1 MAKQLNVDLRVRA
14 ETEEAKKKLAEL
26 QRQLAGIQST
36 PTHLFD
42 DQDLK
47 KASQAAAELSK
58 HIQNA
63 TNADTGK
70 LDLTRF
76 ASSLKKSNK
85 ELKDYRQDLERLGP
99 AGQQAFLSIARS
111 ITNAEAPTVR
121 LTQRMN
127 EFLTTMKNTA
137 RWQISSSILHG
148 FMGTVQSAFGYAQ
161 DLNKSLN
168 DIRIVTGKS
177 TEEMAAF
184 AKEANKSA
192 VALSTSTTSYTDAA
206 LIFYQ
211 QGLSDE
217 EVKKRTD
224 VTAKMANVTGEAAE
238 QVSSYMTAIW
248 NNFNKAGDESEQH
261 FADILTA
268 LGAATASSSAE
279 IAGGLEKFA
288 AIADATGLS
297 YDYAASALATLV
309 SNTRQSED
317 VVGTSLKTI
326 FSRIQGVS
334 LGETL
339 EDGVDLNK
347 YSEALE
353 KIGVNVL
360 DLDGNMRD
368 LDDILDDT
376 AVKWETLSRA
386 EQMATAQTVAGVRQ
400 YNQFISL
407 MDNWDDMEANLDIA
421 RSADGSLDEQA
432 DIYAESWEAARKRVQ
447 ASLQAIYQELVNDE
461 FFIDL
466 NNGLAQTIDIIGGLL
481 DGLGGVKGL
490 LGIIGGL
497 ITQHFA
503 KELPAAMERLK
514 ENAIY
519 LSGFGDKIN
528 KKAQSDVSSNLSAMP
543 VNTENNTWNV
553 EVQGAQKLSELKEQ
567 LLQKQNQ
574 MSEAERAS
582 AQAIMQQAE
591 ADYQRLGILAQ
602 IADQKKA
609 ALEATK
615 NEIAT
620 QATQQESDRVQGE
633 TGKGFDTSTFKEQK
647 KLIKETVNEL
657 QGYYK
662 ALAQIKQQGKIFK
675 DQAAQYKKNNTSLK
689 DMKKAVSEYLKTLE
703 KSGKIKLN
711 DKQWDRLKSAIS
723 ETNQEADELIAALD
737 EIGNHNGMD
746 GMDSVFY
753 AVDEASGA
761 AAQSVD
767 EINQG
772 LLDAEDRLNGVGVS
786 GAQLANLE
794 EDMQGVA
801 DAEANLQAHTDAV
814 GNSIDG
820 IGDHTLSVSETL
832 GTFAGS
838 LMSLSAL
845 MSSASSTWDTMFNDE
860 DATTM
865 DKITAGIGFLTTA
878 IFAYTG
884 AMKLAKIGQDL
895 ATKSLIAKVGAEN
908 IGSIS
913 AVKAAMSNA
922 TLTASI
928 WAQTL
933 ALLSNPLTAA
943 IAIAAIV
950 AGIAIFA
957 AAQSNAAAETEKHT
971 KAIEEQTEA
980 SKKAA
985 KEHGELIQSFSDAY
999 NQFKDTGE
1007 MTDELRDATD
1017 KLTDAYDLQGGSLAK
1032 LSGDYDDYIN
1042 HLKEARK
1049 TELDNAK
1056 ADAKASKKQAGQAFI
1071 DKMREDVG
1079 NFSGGRYKANFGDG
1093 KAGWWDQ
1100 DDEKKILD
1108 KYREN
1113 TLAYSKL
1120 STSSG
1125 ELNVDSG
1132 QSAEEMAQAYEQVQQ
1147 LVQAIQTD
1155 DSISDAYLQN
1165 SEVYNGMLDWLEK
1178 SEEAYNNYKAAA
1190 DLIQEY
1196 NVEES
1201 FLNAFE
1207 SITDPSAIKTVD
1219 EYLAKREEV
1228 IASVMAEQGI
1238 VSKTGAQYEEIVATV
1253 DAYMDT
1259 FSNLQEL
1266 HDLDKAFSE
1275 IVDKSRLTREEV
1287 EALYEEHGSVLF
1299 QVDFDTVQTKA
1310 NVELAIQKAQNEAD
1324 LQAVEIASDIKVKIE
1339 TALSKGED
1347 IDEEDFQS
1355 FKEQYGDK
1363 IDWEAFDAGSYLD
1376 QIREIEKST
1385 ADTVA
1390 NLNETYTINEELA
1403 EQEKRR
1409 SEYMDYLERKSL
1421 INSQISEAMAPLWD
1435 KKISGEWND
1444 ELQAEWDY
1452 WTEQLESVNA
1462 QWEQI
1467 EEHYSDVAGMTA
1479 VELTTP
1485 IVFEEIDINDTIF
1498 KQLSETINGM
1508 VFEAD
1513 ALKCAAEAIGE
1524 GFLVAAEDAQ
1534 VLAKMYPELLKN
1546 AIVYEDGRVQLDAA
1560 ATKAILGDEAIL
1572 LEQDKAAVSEKLRG
1586 QIALLDAQ
1594 ISFYETKATLLQ
1606 QALDGEISYD
1616 EAVQGIKDAEAQFE
1630 TDIDDWCTQNN
1641 MDNDTKSTDLA
1652 LDNLDLLDARI
1663 AEVSEHYSAMLSGE
1677 IVQAS
1682 QSGSAYTGT
1691 SGGNSDKPTQY
1702 DNSEYQTILEQQLQ
1716 STNDQLK
1723 YLYQQR
1729 ADLVALESR
1738 NNAALDES
1746 ITALDNAANGLG
1758 GDYDPDSGDDKTP
1771 SIEKTKNE
1779 EDDLERYHEINDVID
1794 DLEESIKDLNREY
1807 DKLNTQTDR
1816 AFGAQKIKL
1825 MQKQRQEIDK
1835 QVAAIDKQI
1844 EAQKKLLEEQKK
1856 YLEKD
1861 KSDAQKAGWQFDEAG
1876 NVTNYEATLNMLKAQ
1891 YNAVVD
1897 AYNALSAEAQEA
1909 FMKNV
1914 DANGNNPIQQAEE
1927 TYKKALEALKQYES
1941 TREAIEDTENT
1952 IADKEKERL
1961 EKLQAQYD
1969 ILLAEVQTEIELK
1982 ISVDDTALDL
1992 LKDKLEDLGDSADNA
2007 LDIIANINQQ
2017 VNRVQTKTETYREG
2031 IGKTLDT
2038 LKDYGVSEEDLTKVK
2053 SAIADG
2059 SLGKMNTE
2067 DIQAM
2072 FSSSEIVDYGS
2083 LISDL
2088 QEYSNELLAMN
2099 EEIRAYKDQVFDTM
2113 SAAFNEYLEDLER
2126 YEAKTEHAKKL
2137 TQGYKDLIT
2146 SLGKA
2151 NIDKDGSL
2159 TKQIN
2164 EALVSESKDA
2174 LREAQATQ
2182 DYAQSAFDKAKAE
2195 YEKYSTQGSPWYNE
2209 EMARKWKAQMEE
2221 CEDALMAAEEKT
2233 QEALQAT
2240 AEAIK
2245 TAFKDTIT
2253 QIMDDLDDSL
2263 GSVSHLQQQ
2272 FDQAQELS
2280 EQYLD
2285 DYKKIYE
2292 LSKLTRQVNKTMD
2305 ETNNVKAKKML
2316 MEYQAKINKY
2326 QQDGVK
2332 MSQYELEHLQKEYE
2346 LRLAQIQLEEAQ
2358 NAKSQV
2364 RMTRDSE
2371 GNYGYVYTA
2380 DDSAQSDAQ
2389 QNYEDKLYALQEL
2402 NTQYIT
2408 EMQRLSLE
2416 IQAQWQE
2423 TLNQILEDDSLSLA
2437 EQQARIAE
2445 ASDFY
2450 TQRLAYVNEQLGIA
2464 VGNNRTLY
2472 EEDWTKYS
2480 EVTGYKI
2487 SADEDYVD
2495 TWGETTLAVL
2505 TGAHDQQGYYQSVQL
2520 AFSTAVASIQQETAK
2535 YQEALN
2541 AVGLSADALA
2551 GKISADVE
2559 VQKQASNEAALAAE
2573 DMSQRAQ
2580 GAMEEIMNKA
2590 GEFSER
2596 WVTELEA
2603 TITKNQEYVQSILDM
2618 ITALSDLDA
2627 AANTPKPSNPPV
2639 DPGDGGGGGNPGDGG
2654 SGGGGGT
2661 PNNADKIEGVAAAIW
2676 MDGGGTS
2683 GWYNG
2688 NDRVSRLQEKGVT
2701 AAQAYINQHG
2711 PNGDIY
2717 AAWHNK
2723 RAQLKSFY
2731 YGSFDT
2737 GGYTGDWGDSEGRL
2751 ALLHSKEL
2759 VLNAQDTENML
2770 AIIDMVR
2777 QISSAIDTNAL
2788 STLMSSG
2795 LTAASVN
2802 AKGNDVLEQ
2811 HVTITAEF
2819 PNATDKDSILDAF
2832 DNVINLAAQYANRR

>member
-1 MAKQLNVDLRVRA
+1 MAKQLNLDLRVQA
-14 ETEEAKKKLAEL
+14 DTTDAKKQLQELSKEL
-26 QRQLAGIQST
+26 QAIQTT
-36 PTHLFD
+36 PSSLFD
-42 DQDLK
+42 DTSLK
-47 KASQAAAELSK
+47 KASQAASSLQK
-58 HIQNA
+58 HLQACTDVN
-63 TNADTGK
+63 TGK
-70 LDLTRF
+70 LDLSKF
-76 ASSLKKSNK
+76 ATSLKNSGQKL
-85 ELKDYRQDLERLGP
+85 ETIRADLEQIGP
-99 AGQQAFLSIARS
+99 AGSKAFLSLAQSIA
-111 ITNAEAPTVR
+111 NADAPM
-121 LTQRMN
+121 LKLNGRMQ
-127 EFLTTMKNTA
+127 EFMTTLKNTA
-137 RWQISSSILHG
+137 RWQISSSVIHG
-148 FMGTVQSAFGYAQ
+148 LMGGIQSAFYYAE

-168 DIRIVTGKS
+168 DIRIVTGQSK
-177 TEEMAAF
+177 EEMAEF
-184 AKEANKSA
+184 AIEANKSA
-192 VALSTSTTSYTDAA
+192 KALSSTTLAYTDAA

-217 EVKKRTD
+217 LVKEYTD
-224 VTAKMANVTGEAAE
+224 VTVKMANVTGDGAVE
-238 QVSSYMTAIW
+238 VSSYLTAIW
-248 NNFNKAGDESEQH
+248 NNFNKDGEEAAEH
-261 FADILTA
+261 YADVLTA
-268 LGAATASSSAE
+268 LGAATASSTSE
-279 IAGGLEKFA
+279 IAGGIEKFA

-317 VVGTSLKTI
+317 VVGTALKTI

-347 YSEALE
+347 YSEALSI
-353 KIGVNVL
+353 IGVDVM
-360 DLDGNMRD
+360 DLNGNMRD

-376 AVKWETLSRA
+376 AEKWETLSRA

-407 MDNWDDMEANLDIA
+407 MDNWDDMEVNLDIA
-421 RSADGSLDEQA
+421 ANADGELDKQA
-432 DIYAESWEAARKRVQ
+432 DIFAESWDAAANHVQ
-447 ASLQAIYQELVNDE
+447 ASLEAIYDKLINDE
-461 FFIDL
+461 AMIFMYDSIAKIID
-466 NNGLAQTIDIIGGLL
+466 
-481 DGLGGVKGL
+481 GV
-490 LGIIGGL
+490 GGL
-497 ITQHFA
+497 IDGFGGIKGILLTIGSIWTRSIA
-503 KELPAAMERLK
+503 KEMPKTMATLK
-514 ENAIY
+514 QDLMIVTGQA
-519 LSGFGDKIN
+519 DKLAKSMQADMISQLE
-528 KKAQSDVSSNLSAMP
+528 KVDVSSLTTGEDYAA
-543 VNTENNTWNV
+543 
-553 EVQGAQKLSELKEQ
+553 GAQIQAMTEISKMKSELAAKNSTLSQSEREAYEFQIKQVEGMYGIVAAQGEQ
-567 LLQKQNQ
+567 INQQQTEIANHEKIYSLQSAAASLKAKGVKKSDKDYSKQLQAEAKKIAEQVDKLKALQKQYASITSVRNKIGKQINLWDKEGADLDKLRKKLVDYVKELEASGKVNVNNKTWKELVAGCEEGAMSVEELKNKLMELEGTDSAWQSGTQSARQLEQQIDKVHNEIVEMGGDSIALEKLKKEFEEGALSVQDYHAKLEQLRKQTAMGVQHQTMMSERIMGVASAAMGVSQIISSMQSFSSVFEDDTDTLTKITTTLGMVSSITMGVTGVQKALNSVLAQRPAAQAAASAATARDTAETGANTIAHWLNVQAIMSNPYMTAVAIAACIAAAVYIGKQTAEVKKQTKAYEDNAAAAKEAVKSAREEADTNRDNLKEYSRLLKQYQETGEGKEDLDSLTRTLAEAYDLEGAAIARLSGKYEDYAKVQQDAIQKQKDELEELLSKEEEAAKENTNAAVAHMEDVDLDNDGSSISGNKLTLVLDGYSGFDTEEQEAEKILQNYFTDHASGDYNDMKIKVDNIKDPQVLLDTYDKLVQARKDLEDSDIELENSGIYSDLVEWLDAMEEDVEAVRENMEEVERLQLELGKVGSVGELLEDANQISTLKGYQSWIENARESLEDLGYEEEEINDIINQTIEDSYNPMIDHFKEMAAVVEDVANKTHMSKDAVTDYVNGLSEEDQTFFFQIDWDRYQTEEAWDAQIEYLKTLAHQEKIEIAVEAVQNAQDTLGKGDELDEDAIKELQTAFTNADIDFDWDKFADSSQIEQVNQ
-574 MSEAERAS
+574 MSEAVEELTQARIDDIDALIDQRDANIELER
-582 AQAIMQQAE
+582 QRQDDIETTIKKMDAI
-591 ADYQRLGILAQ
+591 
-602 IADQKKA
+602 KA
-609 ALEATK
+609 RMEEISELESSGQGNTGLREEYKSIESQYKSLQELLEELEATEYDINIEVNLEDTILDNFEVK
-615 NEIAT
+615 VNDILS
-620 QATQQESDRVQGE
+620 QAE
-633 TGKGFDTSTFKEQK
+633 
-647 KLIKETVNEL
+647 
-657 QGYYK
+657 
-662 ALAQIKQQGKIFK
+662 
-675 DQAAQYKKNNTSLK
+675 
-689 DMKKAVSEYLKTLE
+689 
-703 KSGKIKLN
+703 
-711 DKQWDRLKSAIS
+711 RLK
-723 ETNQEADELIAALD
+723 
-737 EIGNHNGMD
+737 
-746 GMDSVFY
+746 
-753 AVDEASGA
+753 
-761 AAQSVD
+761 
-767 EINQG
+767 
-772 LLDAEDRLNGVGVS
+772 
-786 GAQLANLE
+786 
-794 EDMQGVA
+794 
-801 DAEANLQAHTDAV
+801 
-814 GNSIDG
+814 
-820 IGDHTLSVSETL
+820 
-832 GTFAGS
+832 
-838 LMSLSAL
+838 
-845 MSSASSTWDTMFNDE
+845 
-860 DATTM
+860 
-865 DKITAGIGFLTTA
+865 
-878 IFAYTG
+878 
-884 AMKLAKIGQDL
+884 
-895 ATKSLIAKVGAEN
+895 
-908 IGSIS
+908 
-913 AVKAAMSNA
+913 
-922 TLTASI
+922 
-928 WAQTL
+928 
-933 ALLSNPLTAA
+933 
-943 IAIAAIV
+943 
-950 AGIAIFA
+950 
-957 AAQSNAAAETEKHT
+957 AAAE
-971 KAIEEQTEA
+971 
-980 SKKAA
+980 
-985 KEHGELIQSFSDAY
+985 L
-999 NQFKDTGE
+999 
-1007 MTDELRDATD
+1007 
-1017 KLTDAYDLQGGSLAK
+1017 
-1032 LSGDYDDYIN
+1032 
-1042 HLKEARK
+1042 
-1049 TELDNAK
+1049 
-1056 ADAKASKKQAGQAFI
+1056 
-1071 DKMREDVG
+1071 
-1079 NFSGGRYKANFGDG
+1079 
-1093 KAGWWDQ
+1093 
-1100 DDEKKILD
+1100 
-1108 KYREN
+1108 
-1113 TLAYSKL
+1113 
-1120 STSSG
+1120 
-1125 ELNVDSG
+1125 
-1132 QSAEEMAQAYEQVQQ
+1132 
-1147 LVQAIQTD
+1147 
-1155 DSISDAYLQN
+1155 
-1165 SEVYNGMLDWLEK
+1165 
-1178 SEEAYNNYKAAA
+1178 
-1190 DLIQEY
+1190 
-1196 NVEES
+1196 
-1201 FLNAFE
+1201 
-1207 SITDPSAIKTVD
+1207 
-1219 EYLAKREEV
+1219 
-1228 IASVMAEQGI
+1228 
-1238 VSKTGAQYEEIVATV
+1238 
-1253 DAYMDT
+1253 
-1259 FSNLQEL
+1259 
-1266 HDLDKAFSE
+1266 
-1275 IVDKSRLTREEV
+1275 
-1287 EALYEEHGSVLF
+1287 
-1299 QVDFDTVQTKA
+1299 
-1310 NVELAIQKAQNEAD
+1310 
-1324 LQAVEIASDIKVKIE
+1324 
-1339 TALSKGED
+1339 
-1347 IDEEDFQS
+1347 
-1355 FKEQYGDK
+1355 
-1363 IDWEAFDAGSYLD
+1363 
-1376 QIREIEKST
+1376 
-1385 ADTVA
+1385 
-1390 NLNETYTINEELA
+1390 
-1403 EQEKRR
+1403 
-1409 SEYMDYLERKSL
+1409 
-1421 INSQISEAMAPLWD
+1421 
-1435 KKISGEWND
+1435 
-1444 ELQAEWDY
+1444 
-1452 WTEQLESVNA
+1452 
-1462 QWEQI
+1462 
-1467 EEHYSDVAGMTA
+1467 
-1479 VELTTP
+1479 
-1485 IVFEEIDINDTIF
+1485 
-1498 KQLSETINGM
+1498 
-1508 VFEAD
+1508 
-1513 ALKCAAEAIGE
+1513 IGE
-1524 GFLVAAEDAQ
+1524 GFIVAAEDARE
-1534 VLAKMYPELLKN
+1534 LANVYPALLQN
-1546 AIVYEDGRVQLDAA
+1546 AQVYEDGRVKLDQ
-1560 ATKAILGDEAIL
+1560 ATCQAILGDNALIL
-1572 LEQDKAAVSEKLRG
+1572 ESNKDVADAELQNKIDLLNA
-1586 QIALLDAQ
+1586 QIASNNAKIQ
-1594 ISFYETKATLLQ
+1594 LLQ
-1606 QALDGEISYD
+1606 DYLDGEITASELEQGL
-1616 EAVQGIKDAEAQFE
+1616 EAETAKLEAQ
-1630 TDIDDWCTQNN
+1630 
-1641 MDNDTKSTDLA
+1641 
-1652 LDNLDLLDARI
+1652 
-1663 AEVSEHYSAMLSGE
+1663 YS
-1677 IVQAS
+1677 
-1682 QSGSAYTGT
+1682 
-1691 SGGNSDKPTQY
+1691 
-1702 DNSEYQTILEQQLQ
+1702 
-1716 STNDQLK
+1716 
-1723 YLYQQR
+1723 
-1729 ADLVALESR
+1729 DLVAENDFENAKTAAE
-1738 NNAALDES
+1738 NNAELTNTALTNLDKIGVRANAVGEAIAAAMKGES
-1746 ITALDNAANGLG
+1746 TYSEGGATATGASLTEITAGETTSKIDGVSQSVRDADGDAYVQSAIDQLEALKAQNAANEALVAQYTAMQAELRAGTQETIDAMGNAADGLG
-1758 GDYDPDSGDDKTP
+1758 GTYEPEEGDAKDP
-1771 SIEKTKNE
+1771 SIEKRKTAE
-1779 EDDLERYHEINDVID
+1779 EDFERYHEINDVID

-1876 NVTNYEATLNMLKAQ
+1876 NVTNYEATLNVLKAQ

-1961 EKLQAQYD
+1961 EKLQQQYD

-1982 ISVDDTALDL
+1982 ITVDDTALDL
-1992 LKDKLEDLGDSADNA
+1992 LKDKLADLGDSADNA
-2007 LDIIANINQQ
+2007 LDVIANINQQ
-2017 VNRVQTKTETYREG
+2017 VDRVQTKTETYREG
-2031 IGKTLDT
+2031 IHKTINT
-2038 LKDYGVSEEDLTKVK
+2038 LKDYGVSDADLQKVN

-2059 SLGKMNTE
+2059 SLGKMDTKQLQE
-2067 DIQAM
+2067 M

-2083 LISDL
+2083 LIADL

-2245 TAFKDTIT
+2245 TAFKDTIA

-2639 DPGDGGGGGNPGDGG
+2639 DPGDGGGGGGGNGGGGGD
-2654 SGGGGGT
+2654 GGGGT

-2832 DNVINLAAQYANRR
+2832 DNVINLAAQYANRK